1 MFFSSAGLAIKLTNT
16 ASNPVIMVLTSFM
29 AEAEGNGIH
38 NNSTYLPSSL
48 GGLEIS
54 ALTKIESTPGPWWK
68 IPAAWWWSKAPWRHT
83 AAERLYWQN
92 APIAIALHGMIL
104 TAPLC
109 HTKESTL
116 ILSVDDFH
124 MFVILCMYIN
134 HNQNVCIYYIHDSSW
149 FYLLGSGKT
158 CSTIAL
164 DQALYSTLISAAQA
178 QFGTRGGNAWRPD
191 ESWQVQGSKELS
203 GFQGSQDMFNTISDR
218 SCGLQ
223 LLCSSGGI
231 QLGPASHDSRRHW
244 TFKKVQ
250 TLRLL
255 SDRRASH
262 TCVSRTADVKV
273 YFPSQ

>member
-1 MFFSSAGLAIKLTNT
+1 M
-16 ASNPVIMVLTSFM
+16 
-29 AEAEGNGIH
+29 
-38 NNSTYLPSSL
+38 
-48 GGLEIS
+48 
-54 ALTKIESTPGPWWK
+54 ESTTTAPTCRRPW
-68 IPAAWWWSKAPWRHT
+68 ADWRSQLWQKSSPLQGLD
-83 AAERLYWQN
+83 ERSQLLDGGVKLRGVILQQN
-92 APIAIALHGMIL
+92 GSVNKKAPIAIALHGMIL
-104 TAPLC
+104 RHFATQR
-109 HTKESTL
+109 SQQS

-223 LLCSSGGI
+223 LLCSCGGI

-273 YFPSQ
+273 YFPAQ